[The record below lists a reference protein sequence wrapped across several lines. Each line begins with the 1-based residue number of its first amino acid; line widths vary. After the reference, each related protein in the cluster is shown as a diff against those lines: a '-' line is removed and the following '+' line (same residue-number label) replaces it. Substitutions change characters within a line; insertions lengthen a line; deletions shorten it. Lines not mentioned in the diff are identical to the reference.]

1 LTRLS
6 LATLARADNAR
17 LPAYDAGRLGVGV
30 AHLGVGAFHRAHQAV
45 FTEDAIEAAGG
56 DWGIVGVSLRRPD
69 AAAGL
74 NPQNGLYTL
83 EIRAAR
89 PTRRIVGALRRVI
102 TAAREPDAALAALA
116 DPAVHVI
123 TLTVTEPGY
132 ALGPDGALDFTHPD
146 IVHDLAAPRRPRSAV
161 GWLVAALARRREAG
175 AGPVTV
181 LSCDNLRDNGRRLG
195 EAVQALAGRRDP
207 DLAAW
212 IAGEAAFPNTMVDAI
227 TPASDAALARRVRD
241 AIGLEDH
248 APVQREPFAQWVI
261 EERFAGPRPAWERA
275 GARLVADVAPF
286 EALKLHVLNA
296 AHSALAVLGPPR
308 GHRLVREAIAD
319 PTLAGFLEAMIAEEV
334 APALTP
340 ALSPADVAAYWR
352 TTRERFA
359 QPAMDHRLDQIAR
372 DSDAKLRERI
382 HPLITANAR
391 AGRPAARLASVV
403 RAWADAEHRDLIAAL
418 DDPTLFSAPFRNDD
432 VVRAAV
438 LHGAGHPKN
447 TSC

>member
-6 LATLARADNAR
+6 LATMARAANAR
-17 LPAYDAGRLGVGV
+17 LPAYDATQLGVGV

-45 FTEDAIEAAGG
+45 FTEDAIEAVGG

-69 AAAGL
+69 AAAAL
-74 NPQNGLYTL
+74 NPQDGLYTL
-83 EIRAAR
+83 EIRAAQ
-89 PTRRIVGALRRVI
+89 PTRRIVGAVRRVI
-102 TAAREPDAALAALA
+102 TGPREPDVALAALA

-132 ALGPDGALDFTHPD
+132 ALGPDGALDFAHPD

-181 LSCDNLRDNGRRLG
+181 LSCDNLRDNGRRL
-195 EAVQALAGRRDP
+195 EAAVLALAVRRDP
-207 DLAAW
+207 GLAAW
-212 IAGEAAFPNTMVDAI
+212 IAGEAAFPRSMVDAI
-227 TPASDAALARRVRD
+227 TPASDVALAERVRD

-248 APVQREPFAQWVI
+248 APVQREPFTQWVI
-261 EERFAGPRPAWERA
+261 EDRFAGPRPAWEGA

-308 GHRLVREAIAD
+308 GHTLVREAIAD
-319 PTLAGFLEAMIAEEV
+319 PTLAAFLDVMIAEEV
-334 APALTP
+334 APALAP
-340 ALSPADVAAYWR
+340 ALSPADVATYWR
-352 TTRERFA
+352 ATRERFA

-382 HPLITANAR
+382 HPLIIAGDR
-391 AGRPAARLASVV
+391 AGSPTHRLGAVVKAR
-403 RAWADAEHRDLIAAL
+403 
-418 DDPTLFSAPFRNDD
+418 
-432 VVRAAV
+432 RAAEI
-438 LHGAGHPKN
+438 P
-447 TSC
+447 